1 MYNTI
6 VVIIVIFMQ
15 QEVFL
20 SVYSRLY
27 TVCIREKKI
36 RKKVMIATPPIQ
48 IIMLMITYINTMM
61 FLGVPKT

>member
-36 RKKVMIATPPIQ
+36 KKKVMIATPPIQ

>member
-20 SVYSRLY
+20 SVYSWLY

-61 FLGVPKT
+61 FLGVPKS

>member
-6 VVIIVIFMQ
+6 EVIIVIFMQ